1 MSRYIIE
8 KDKKIIAYGYDRALG
23 YFFDVYIPDEKG
35 NVEQFEV
42 EKSSLLS
49 KTSNGEFVELMQKY
63 KVDPNHI
70 DRVALDLPI

>member
-8 KDKKIIAYGYDRALG
+8 KNEKIIAYGYDCALG
-23 YFFDVYIPDEKG
+23 YFFDVYVPDEKG

-49 KTSNGEFVELMQKY
+49 KTSNGQFVELMQKY
-63 KVDPNHI
+63 KVDSNHI

>member
-1 MSRYIIE
+1 MSRHIIE
-8 KDKKIIAYGYDRALG
+8 KDEKVIAYGYDRVLG
-23 YFFDVYIPDEKG
+23 YFFDVYIPDGKG
-35 NVEQFEV
+35 NIEEFEV